1 MKKIFALAL
10 AIVMMMAIALP
21 TFAAVDTAKYSY
33 GDVDGDDAPASQRYN
48 DATEL
53 KYGVSQTYTVVI
65 PEDITFNSQN
75 LTATRTVSILDAVIA
90 GNEKIKVN
98 VVSKHGW
105 QMVDYQDGTVDSVT
119 DDTKGPSDAV
129 NYWYGVDAAVADN
142 TYTFGGTEFSGTG
155 PIIDEAPVAGNNGL
169 KGRDKTVTLYFGTRG
184 TAQEGTYKDY
194 LTFVVDV
201 YVVD

>member
-21 TFAAVDTAKYSY
+21 VFAAAESAKYSY
-33 GDVDGDDAPASQRYN
+33 GNVDVSDAPASQRYN

-65 PEDITFNSQN
+65 PEDIAFNSQT
-75 LTATRTVSILDAVIA
+75 LTAERTVSILDAVIA

-105 QMVDYQDGTVDSVT
+105 QMVDYQDGTIDAIT
-119 DDTKGPSDAV
+119 EENPAGPSDAV
-129 NYWYGVDAAVADN
+129 NYWYGVDAAVEEG
-142 TYTFGGTEFSGTG
+142 TYTIGDEFEGTG

-201 YVVD
+201 YEVQ